1 MLAGLARQ
9 FHLGQHLYFVLWDDE
24 TSRAA
29 VACGEVVE
37 YASDH
42 TKVRVKVIDSPHP
55 NLAGRTTWIL
65 PDRVDDTP
73 SLARLHY
80 QRRARQSV
88 REDRPAVRT
97 HDAGER
103 SNVVS
108 EAQVL
113 WGKLLDGWGDIDFF
127 LETMDYETG
136 WTENEERVAR
146 YALLATHR
154 LRPTIEAL
162 LAEIG
167 GQPATAD
174 VREALSSTPLAL
186 AQQLAPGNA
195 CALLD
200 RWNEVNYDVVSDV
213 AASVRQLRGS
223 LAALGRAAELL
234 PELVG
239 EAEA

>member
-9 FHLGQHLYFVLWDDE
+9 FRLGQHVYFVLWDDE

-65 PDRVDDTP
+65 PERVDDSP

-88 REDRPAVRT
+88 REDRPAVGT
-97 HDAGER
+97 HHTGER
-103 SNVVS
+103 SNAVS
-108 EAQVL
+108 EAQIL
-113 WGKLLDGWGDIDFF
+113 WGKVLDGWGDIDFF

-136 WTENEERVAR
+136 WAENEERVAR

-162 LAEIG
+162 LAHAE
-167 GQPATAD
+167 GQSAAAD
-174 VREALSSTPLAL
+174 VREALSSPPLAL
-186 AQQLAPGNA
+186 AQQLAPNDA

-200 RWNEVNYDVVSDV
+200 RWNEVNYDVVSEV
-213 AASVRQLRGS
+213 ANAVRQLRGS

-234 PELVG
+234 PELA
-239 EAEA
+239 AEEDA